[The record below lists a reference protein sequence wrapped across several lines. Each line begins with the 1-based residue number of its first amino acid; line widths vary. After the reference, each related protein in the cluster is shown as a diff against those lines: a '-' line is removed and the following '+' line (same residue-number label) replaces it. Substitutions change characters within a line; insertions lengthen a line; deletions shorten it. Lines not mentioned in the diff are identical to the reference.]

1 MGNRNL
7 VFIAVTVVAVVAAVA
22 ISQQRAPQ
30 TRKETSLLFPDLAA
44 KVNEVSELQ
53 VRDALSELTV
63 RRVSG
68 VWRVAEGDDY
78 PALVDKVKQTVV
90 GAADL
95 RVVAEKTQNP
105 DLHKRLGV
113 EDLESKGAE
122 SHLLTLKSGGE
133 ELASFIKGKARRSQ
147 SPSHSPGFYARLPDQ
162 PQALLVEGG
171 LEISTDVAEWIER
184 DIVDIEGVEV
194 SDIRLSHREGPEV
207 ILKRET
213 PEDDLVLQNIPTGKE
228 QESEYAIV
236 RLAGVMANIYVNGVK
251 RADRFAS
258 VAPATNI
265 EVKTFDGL
273 LAMAQVYVEDEKTY
287 AQFSFAAA
295 PEVAEA
301 KAEVAGAGDSGTG
314 AGNDDAE
321 AGDGGAES
329 EAEIA
334 EAGGEGAEAGDEGA
348 EAGDSGT
355 EAGDASAEAG
365 DSGDEG
371 AEAGDDDAEAGD
383 EGAEDAMT
391 PAERAQALN
400 ALTAGWAYQL
410 SDSKAELFTKPQ
422 SELVRDPVE

>member
-30 TRKETSLLFPDLAA
+30 TRKETPLLFPDLAA

-95 RVVAEKTQNP
+95 RIVAEKTQNP

-113 EDLESKGAE
+113 EDPESKGAE
-122 SHLLTLKSGGE
+122 SHLLTLKSDGE
-133 ELASFIKGKARRSQ
+133 ALASFIKGKARRSQ
-147 SPSHSPGFYARLPDQ
+147 SPSHSPGFYARLPGQ

-171 LEISTDVAEWIER
+171 LEIGTDVAEWIER

-194 SDIRLSHREGPEV
+194 SDIRISHREGPEV

-213 PEDDLVLQNIPTGKE
+213 PEDDLVVQNIPEGKE

-236 RLAGVMANIYVNGVK
+236 RLAGLMANIYVNGVK

-258 VAPATNI
+258 AAPAANI

-273 LAMAQVYVEDEKTY
+273 LAMAQVYVEDENTY

-295 PEVAEA
+295 PEAAEEVAEA
-301 KAEVAGAGDSGTG
+301 EAAGAGEG
-314 AGNDDAE
+314 
-321 AGDGGAES
+321 
-329 EAEIA
+329 
-334 EAGGEGAEAGDEGA
+334 GAEAGDDVAGAGETEGVEESA
-348 EAGDSGT
+348 
-355 EAGDASAEAG
+355 ASSEV
-365 DSGDEG
+365 
-371 AEAGDDDAEAGD
+371 AEAGDDDAGAGD
-383 EGAEDAMT
+383 DGAGAGDDGAEDAMT

>member
-30 TRKETSLLFPDLAA
+30 TRKETPLLFPDLAA
-44 KVNEVSELQ
+44 KVNEVNELQ
-53 VRDALSELTV
+53 IRDALSELTA

-68 VWRVAEGDDY
+68 TWRIVEGDDY
-78 PALVDKVKQTVV
+78 PALIDKVKQTVV

-113 EDLESKGAE
+113 EAPEGKGAE
-122 SHLLTLKSGGE
+122 SHLLTLKSDGE
-133 ELASFIKGKARRSQ
+133 ELASFIMGKTRKSQ
-147 SPSHSPGFYARLPDQ
+147 SPSHSPSFYARLPGQ
-162 PQALLVEGG
+162 PQALLVEGS
-171 LEISTDVAEWIER
+171 LEISADVAEWIKR

-194 SDIRLSHREGPEV
+194 SDIRISHREGPEV
-207 ILKRET
+207 ILKRAT
-213 PEDDLVLQNIPTGKE
+213 PEDDLALQNIPAGKE

-236 RLAGVMANIYVNGVK
+236 RLAGLMANIYVNGVK

-258 VAPATNI
+258 VAPAANI

-273 LAMAQVYVEDEKTY
+273 LATAQVYGEDGKTY

-295 PEVAEA
+295 PEAVAE
-301 KAEVAGAGDSGTG
+301 VV
-314 AGNDDAE
+314 E
-321 AGDGGAES
+321 A
-329 EAEIA
+329 
-334 EAGGEGAEAGDEGA
+334 EGAEAGDEGA
-348 EAGDSGT
+348 EV
-355 EAGDASAEAG
+355 
-365 DSGDEG
+365 GDEG
-371 AEAGDDDAEAGD
+371 AEE
-383 EGAEDAMT
+383 AMT
-391 PAERAQALN
+391 PAGQAQALN

-410 SDSKAELFTKPQ
+410 SESKAELFTKPQ

>member
-30 TRKETSLLFPDLAA
+30 TRKETPLLFPDLAA

-53 VRDALSELTV
+53 VRDAIGELTV

-68 VWRVAEGDDY
+68 TWRVAEGDDY

-95 RVVAEKTQNP
+95 RIVAEKTQNP

-113 EDLESKGAE
+113 EDPESKGAE
-122 SHLLTLKSGGE
+122 SHLLTLKSDGE

-147 SPSHSPGFYARLPDQ
+147 SPSHSPGFYARLPGQ

-171 LEISTDVAEWIER
+171 LEIGTDVAEWIER

-194 SDIRLSHREGPEV
+194 SDIRISHREGPEV

-213 PEDDLVLQNIPTGKE
+213 PEDDLVVQNIPEGKE

-236 RLAGVMANIYVNGVK
+236 RLAGLMANIYVNGVK

-258 VAPATNI
+258 AAPAANI

-273 LAMAQVYVEDEKTY
+273 LATAQVYVEDENTY

-295 PEVAEA
+295 PEAAEKGAEA
-301 KAEVAGAGDSGTG
+301 GEGGAEAGDDAAGTGDEGTEAADDGTEAGEPESVEESAASSEVAGAGD
-314 AGNDDAE
+314 A
-321 AGDGGAES
+321 
-329 EAEIA
+329 
-334 EAGGEGAEAGDEGA
+334 
-348 EAGDSGT
+348 
-355 EAGDASAEAG
+355 
-365 DSGDEG
+365 
-371 AEAGDDDAEAGD
+371 
-383 EGAEDAMT
+383 GAEDAMT

>member
-30 TRKETSLLFPDLAA
+30 TRKATPLLFPDLAA
-44 KVNEVSELQ
+44 KVNEVNELQ
-53 VRDALSELTV
+53 IRDGVSELTA

-68 VWRVAEGDDY
+68 AWRVVEGDDY
-78 PALVDKVKQTVV
+78 PALIDKVKQTVV

-113 EDLESKGAE
+113 EDPESKGAE
-122 SHLLTLKSGGE
+122 SHLLTLKSDGE
-133 ELASFIKGKARRSQ
+133 ELASFIMGKARRSQ
-147 SPSHSPGFYARLPDQ
+147 SPSHSPGFYARLPGQ
-162 PQALLVEGG
+162 PQALLVEGS
-171 LEISTDVAEWIER
+171 LEISADVAEWIKR

-194 SDIRLSHREGPEV
+194 SDIRISHREGPEV
-207 ILKRET
+207 ILKRAT
-213 PEDDLVLQNIPTGKE
+213 PEDDLALQNIPAGKE

-236 RLAGVMANIYVNGVK
+236 RLAGLMANIYVNGVK

-258 VAPATNI
+258 VAPDANI

-273 LAMAQVYVEDEKTY
+273 LATAQVYGEDGKTY

-295 PEVAEA
+295 PEAAVAEA
-301 KAEVAGAGDSGTG
+301 VEADDSGT
-314 AGNDDAE
+314 E
-321 AGDGGAES
+321 AS
-329 EAEIA
+329 
-334 EAGGEGAEAGDEGA
+334 DEGA
-348 EAGDSGT
+348 EAGET
-355 EAGDASAEAG
+355 EAGEESIEV
-365 DSGDEG
+365 GDE
-371 AEAGDDDAEAGD
+371 DAE
-383 EGAEDAMT
+383 EAMT
-391 PAERAQALN
+391 PAEKAQALN

-410 SDSKAELFTKPQ
+410 SESKAELFTKPQ

>member
-30 TRKETSLLFPDLAA
+30 TSKETPLLFPDLAA

-95 RVVAEKTQNP
+95 RIVAEKTQNP

-122 SHLLTLKSGGE
+122 SHLLTLKSDGE

-147 SPSHSPGFYARLPDQ
+147 SPSHSPGFYARLPGQ

-171 LEISTDVAEWIER
+171 LEIGTDVAEWIER

-194 SDIRLSHREGPEV
+194 SDIRISHREGPEV

-213 PEDDLVLQNIPTGKE
+213 PEDDLVVQNIPEGKE

-236 RLAGVMANIYVNGVK
+236 RLAGLMANIYVNGVK

-258 VAPATNI
+258 AAPAANI

-273 LAMAQVYVEDEKTY
+273 LATAQVYVADENTY

-295 PEVAEA
+295 PEAPEEGAEA
-301 KAEVAGAGDSGTG
+301 AGAGDDDAG
-314 AGNDDAE
+314 AGDD
-321 AGDGGAES
+321 GAED
-329 EAEIA
+329 AMTPA
-334 EAGGEGAEAGDEGA
+334 EAGGD
-348 EAGDSGT
+348 GT
-355 EAGDASAEAG
+355 
-365 DSGDEG
+365 
-371 AEAGDDDAEAGD
+371 EAGDDDAEAGD

-391 PAERAQALN
+391 PAERAKALN

>member
-1 MGNRNL
+1 MSNRNL
-7 VFIAVTVVAVVAAVA
+7 AFIAVTIVAVVAAVA

-30 TRKETSLLFPDLAA
+30 TSKETPLLFPDLAA

-95 RVVAEKTQNP
+95 RIVAEKTQNP

-113 EDLESKGAE
+113 EDPESKGAE
-122 SHLLTLKSGGE
+122 SHLLTLKSDGE

-147 SPSHSPGFYARLPDQ
+147 SPSNSPGFYARLPGQ

-171 LEISTDVAEWIER
+171 LEIGTDVAEWIER

-194 SDIRLSHREGPEV
+194 SDIRISHREGPEV

-213 PEDDLVLQNIPTGKE
+213 PEDDLVVQNIPEGKE

-236 RLAGVMANIYVNGVK
+236 RLAGLMANIYVNGVK

-258 VAPATNI
+258 AAPAANI

-273 LAMAQVYVEDEKTY
+273 LATAQVYVEDENTY

-295 PEVAEA
+295 PEAAEGGA
-301 KAEVAGAGDSGTG
+301 EAEVAGAGD
-314 AGNDDAE
+314 E
-321 AGDGGAES
+321 
-329 EAEIA
+329 
-334 EAGGEGAEAGDEGA
+334 
-348 EAGDSGT
+348 GT
-355 EAGDASAEAG
+355 EAGD
-365 DSGDEG
+365 DG
-371 AEAGDDDAEAGD
+371 AEAGEPEGVEESAASSEVAEVVDD
-383 EGAEDAMT
+383 GAEDAMT

>member
-7 VFIAVTVVAVVAAVA
+7 AFIAVTVVAVVAAVV

-30 TRKETSLLFPDLAA
+30 TSKETSLLFPDLAA

-68 VWRVAEGDDY
+68 TWRVAEGDDY

-113 EDLESKGAE
+113 EDPEGKGAE
-122 SHLLTLKSGGE
+122 SHLLTLKRDGE
-133 ELASFIKGKARRSQ
+133 ELASFIRGKARRSQ
-147 SPSHSPGFYARLPDQ
+147 SPSRSPGFYARLPGQ
-162 PQALLVEGG
+162 PQALLVEGDV
-171 LEISTDVAEWIER
+171 EISTDVAEWIER

-213 PEDDLVLQNIPTGKE
+213 PEDDLVVQNIPEGKE

-236 RLAGVMANIYVNGVK
+236 RLAGLMANIYVNGVK

-258 VAPATNI
+258 VAPATSI
-265 EVKTFDGL
+265 ELKTFDGL
-273 LAMAQVYVEDEKTY
+273 LAMAQVYVEDENTY

-295 PEVAEA
+295 PEVPEEGAGDDGAEA
-301 KAEVAGAGDSGTG
+301 GDDGAGAGD
-314 AGNDDAE
+314 DDA
-321 AGDGGAES
+321 GADS
-329 EAEIA
+329 
-334 EAGGEGAEAGDEGA
+334 GAEAGDEGI
-348 EAGDSGT
+348 
-355 EAGDASAEAG
+355 
-365 DSGDEG
+365 
-371 AEAGDDDAEAGD
+371 EAGD

-391 PAERAQALN
+391 PTERAQALN

>member
-30 TRKETSLLFPDLAA
+30 TRKETPLLFPDLAA
-44 KVNEVSELQ
+44 KVNEVNELQ
-53 VRDALSELTV
+53 IRDGVSELTA

-68 VWRVAEGDDY
+68 AWRIVEGDDY
-78 PALVDKVKQTVV
+78 PALIDKVKQTVV

-113 EDLESKGAE
+113 EDPESKGAE
-122 SHLLTLKSGGE
+122 SHLLTLKSDGE
-133 ELASFIKGKARRSQ
+133 ELASFIMGKARRSQ
-147 SPSHSPGFYARLPDQ
+147 SPSHSPGFYARLPGQ
-162 PQALLVEGG
+162 PQALLVEGS
-171 LEISTDVAEWIER
+171 LEISADVAEWIKR

-194 SDIRLSHREGPEV
+194 SDIRISHGEGPEV
-207 ILKRET
+207 ILKRAT
-213 PEDDLVLQNIPTGKE
+213 PEDDLALQNIPAGKE

-236 RLAGVMANIYVNGVK
+236 RLAGLMANIYVNGVK

-258 VAPATNI
+258 VAPDANI

-273 LAMAQVYVEDEKTY
+273 RATAQVYGEDGKTY

-295 PEVAEA
+295 PEAAVAEA
-301 KAEVAGAGDSGTG
+301 EAETAGAG
-314 AGNDDAE
+314 E
-321 AGDGGAES
+321 V
-329 EAEIA
+329 
-334 EAGGEGAEAGDEGA
+334 AEAGDEDV
-348 EAGDSGT
+348 EAS
-355 EAGDASAEAG
+355 
-365 DSGDEG
+365 DEG
-371 AEAGDDDAEAGD
+371 AEEV
-383 EGAEDAMT
+383 MT
-391 PAERAQALN
+391 PAEQAQALN

-410 SDSKAELFTKPQ
+410 SESKAELFTKPQ

>member
-68 VWRVAEGDDY
+68 TWRVAEGDDY

-122 SHLLTLKSGGE
+122 SHLLTLKRDGE

-162 PQALLVEGG
+162 TQALLVEGG

-194 SDIRLSHREGPEV
+194 SDILLSHRQGPEV

-213 PEDDLVLQNIPTGKE
+213 PEDDLVLQNIPEGKE

-258 VAPATNI
+258 AESAANI

-301 KAEVAGAGDSGTG
+301 KADVVGAGDDDAETGKGGTG
-314 AGNDDAE
+314 AGA
-321 AGDGGAES
+321 
-329 EAEIA
+329 
-334 EAGGEGAEAGDEGA
+334 EGAEAGDEGVDA
-348 EAGDSGT
+348 SDDDTEAGDSG
-355 EAGDASAEAG
+355 
-365 DSGDEG
+365 
-371 AEAGDDDAEAGD
+371 AEAGD

-422 SELVRDPVE
+422 SDLVRDPVE

>member
-122 SHLLTLKSGGE
+122 SHLLTLKRNGE

-184 DIVDIEGVEV
+184 DIVDIEGVDV

-213 PEDDLVLQNIPTGKE
+213 PEDDLVLQNIPAGKE

-236 RLAGVMANIYVNGVK
+236 RLAGLMANIYVNGVK

-258 VAPATNI
+258 AAPAANI

-273 LAMAQVYVEDEKTY
+273 LATAQVYVEDEKTY

-295 PEVAEA
+295 PEAAEA
-301 KAEVAGAGDSGTG
+301 KADVAGAGDDDAETGKGGTG
-314 AGNDDAE
+314 AGA
-321 AGDGGAES
+321 
-329 EAEIA
+329 
-334 EAGGEGAEAGDEGA
+334 EGAEAGDEGVDASGDDA
-348 EAGDSGT
+348 EAGDSG
-355 EAGDASAEAG
+355 AEAG
-365 DSGDEG
+365 DEGAGAGNEG
-371 AEAGDDDAEAGD
+371 AEAGDGGAGAGD

-391 PAERAQALN
+391 PAEKAQALN

-410 SDSKAELFTKPQ
+410 SDSKEELFTKPQ
-422 SELVRDPVE
+422 SDLVRDPVE

>member
-7 VFIAVTVVAVVAAVA
+7 AFIAVTVVAVVAAVV

-30 TRKETSLLFPDLAA
+30 TSKETSLLFPDLAA

-68 VWRVAEGDDY
+68 TWRVAEGDDY

-113 EDLESKGAE
+113 EDPEGKGAE
-122 SHLLTLKSGGE
+122 SHLLTLKSDGE
-133 ELASFIKGKARRSQ
+133 ALASFIRGKARRSQ
-147 SPSHSPGFYARLPDQ
+147 SPSRSPGFYARLPGQ

-171 LEISTDVAEWIER
+171 VEISTDVAEWIER

-207 ILKRET
+207 ILKRAT
-213 PEDDLVLQNIPTGKE
+213 PEDDLVVQNIPEGKE

-236 RLAGVMANIYVNGVK
+236 RLAGLMANIYVNGVK

-258 VAPATNI
+258 VAPATSI

-273 LAMAQVYVEDEKTY
+273 LAMAQVYVEDGNTY

-295 PEVAEA
+295 PEVPEEVAE
-301 KAEVAGAGDSGTG
+301 AEVAGSGDDGS
-314 AGNDDAE
+314 E
-321 AGDGGAES
+321 AGD
-329 EAEIA
+329 
-334 EAGGEGAEAGDEGA
+334 D
-348 EAGDSGT
+348 
-355 EAGDASAEAG
+355 
-365 DSGDEG
+365 G
-371 AEAGDDDAEAGD
+371 AEAGDDDAGADSGAEAGDDDAGADSGAEAGDDGIEAGD

>member
-30 TRKETSLLFPDLAA
+30 TSKETPLLFPNLAA

-68 VWRVAEGDDY
+68 TWRVAEGDDY

-95 RVVAEKTQNP
+95 RIVAEKTQNP

-122 SHLLTLKSGGE
+122 SHLLTLKSDGE
-133 ELASFIKGKARRSQ
+133 ALASFIKGKTRRSQ
-147 SPSHSPGFYARLPDQ
+147 SPSHSPGFYARLPGQ

-194 SDIRLSHREGPEV
+194 SDIRISHREGPEV

-213 PEDDLVLQNIPTGKE
+213 PEDDLVVQNIPEGKE

-236 RLAGVMANIYVNGVK
+236 RLAGLMANIYVNGVK

-258 VAPATNI
+258 AAPAASI

-273 LAMAQVYVEDEKTY
+273 LAMAQVYVEDENTY

-295 PEVAEA
+295 PEAAEKGAEAEVAEA
-301 KAEVAGAGDSGTG
+301 GDSGAEAGDDGAEADDDGAEAGETEGVGESAASSEVAGAGDAGAKAGDDDAG
-314 AGNDDAE
+314 AGDD
-321 AGDGGAES
+321 
-329 EAEIA
+329 
-334 EAGGEGAEAGDEGA
+334 
-348 EAGDSGT
+348 
-355 EAGDASAEAG
+355 
-365 DSGDEG
+365 G
-371 AEAGDDDAEAGD
+371 AEAGDDDAGSGD
-383 EGAEDAMT
+383 DGAEDAMT
-391 PAERAQALN
+391 PAERAKALN

>member
-1 MGNRNL
+1 MGNKNL

-30 TRKETSLLFPDLAA
+30 TSKETSLLFPDLAA

-171 LEISTDVAEWIER
+171 VEISTDVAEWIER

-213 PEDDLVLQNIPTGKE
+213 PEDDLVLQNIPAGKE

-258 VAPATNI
+258 AAPATNI

-273 LAMAQVYVEDEKTY
+273 LATAQVYVEDEKTY

-301 KAEVAGAGDSGTG
+301 KAEVAGAGDDDAGGADASG
-314 AGNDDAE
+314 DDAE
-321 AGDGGAES
+321 AGDGG
-329 EAEIA
+329 
-334 EAGGEGAEAGDEGA
+334 
-348 EAGDSGT
+348 T
-355 EAGDASAEAG
+355 EAGD
-365 DSGDEG
+365 DD
-371 AEAGDDDAEAGD
+371 AEAGDDDAEAGDGGTEAGAGGAEAGDSGAEASEGGAGTGDEGD

>member
-122 SHLLTLKSGGE
+122 SHLLTLKRDGE

-184 DIVDIEGVEV
+184 DIVDIEGVDV

-213 PEDDLVLQNIPTGKE
+213 PEDDLVLQNIPAGKE

-258 VAPATNI
+258 AAPAANI

-273 LAMAQVYVEDEKTY
+273 LATAQVYVEDEKTY

-295 PEVAEA
+295 PEAAEA
-301 KAEVAGAGDSGTG
+301 KADVAGAAEASEGG
-314 AGNDDAE
+314 AE
-321 AGDGGAES
+321 AGDD
-329 EAEIA
+329 
-334 EAGGEGAEAGDEGA
+334 GAEAGDEGA
-348 EAGDSGT
+348 EAGDSG
-355 EAGDASAEAG
+355 AEAG
-365 DSGDEG
+365 DSGAEAGDEGAGAGNEG
-371 AEAGDDDAEAGD
+371 AEAGDGGVDASGDD
-383 EGAEDAMT
+383 AEDAMT

-410 SDSKAELFTKPQ
+410 SESKAELFTKPQ

>member
-22 ISQQRAPQ
+22 ISQQRAPR
-30 TRKETSLLFPDLAA
+30 TSKETSLLFPDLAA

-53 VRDALSELTV
+53 IRDALSELTV

-68 VWRVAEGDDY
+68 TWRVAEGDDY

-171 LEISTDVAEWIER
+171 VEISTDVAEWIER

-213 PEDDLVLQNIPTGKE
+213 PEDDLVLQNIPAGKE

-258 VAPATNI
+258 VAPATDI

-273 LAMAQVYVEDEKTY
+273 LATAQVYVEDEKTY

-295 PEVAEA
+295 PDAAEA
-301 KAEVAGAGDSGTG
+301 KAEGAGAGD
-314 AGNDDAE
+314 
-321 AGDGGAES
+321 GD
-329 EAEIA
+329 
-334 EAGGEGAEAGDEGA
+334 AEAGDEGA
-348 EAGDSGT
+348 EASEGGAEAGGDDV
-355 EAGDASAEAG
+355 EAGDGGTGAGAEVAEAG
-365 DSGDEG
+365 DSG
-371 AEAGDDDAEAGD
+371 AEASD

-391 PAERAQALN
+391 PAEKAQALN

>member
-53 VRDALSELTV
+53 IRDALSELTV

-68 VWRVAEGDDY
+68 TWRVAEGDDY

-207 ILKRET
+207 VLKRET
-213 PEDDLVLQNIPTGKE
+213 PEDDLVLQNIPAGKE

-258 VAPATNI
+258 AAPATNI

-273 LAMAQVYVEDEKTY
+273 LATAQVYVEDEKTY

-301 KAEVAGAGDSGTG
+301 KAEVAGAGDG
-314 AGNDDAE
+314 DAE
-321 AGDGGAES
+321 AGDGGTGAGDED
-329 EAEIA
+329 A
-334 EAGGEGAEAGDEGA
+334 EAGEGSTGAGD
-348 EAGDSGT
+348 GT
-355 EAGDASAEAG
+355 EAGDG
-365 DSGDEG
+365 G
-371 AEAGDDDAEAGD
+371 AEAGA

>member
-30 TRKETSLLFPDLAA
+30 TRKETPLLFPDLAA

-53 VRDALSELTV
+53 VRDAIGELTV

-95 RVVAEKTQNP
+95 RIVAEKTQNP

-113 EDLESKGAE
+113 EDPESKGAE
-122 SHLLTLKSGGE
+122 SHLLTLKSDGE
-133 ELASFIKGKARRSQ
+133 ELVSFIKGKARRSQ
-147 SPSHSPGFYARLPDQ
+147 SPSNSPGFYARLPGQ

-171 LEISTDVAEWIER
+171 LEIGTDVAEWIER

-194 SDIRLSHREGPEV
+194 SDIRISHREGPEV

-213 PEDDLVLQNIPTGKE
+213 PEDDLVVQNIPEGKE

-236 RLAGVMANIYVNGVK
+236 RLAGLMANIYVNGVK

-258 VAPATNI
+258 AAPAANI

-273 LAMAQVYVEDEKTY
+273 LAMAQVYVEDENTY

-295 PEVAEA
+295 PEAPEEGAE
-301 KAEVAGAGDSGTG
+301 AEVAGAGDDG
-314 AGNDDAE
+314 AEAGETEGVEASAASSEVAE
-321 AGDGGAES
+321 AGDA
-329 EAEIA
+329 
-334 EAGGEGAEAGDEGA
+334 
-348 EAGDSGT
+348 
-355 EAGDASAEAG
+355 
-365 DSGDEG
+365 
-371 AEAGDDDAEAGD
+371 
-383 EGAEDAMT
+383 GAEDAMT
-391 PAERAQALN
+391 PAERAKALN

>member
-68 VWRVAEGDDY
+68 TWRVAEGDDY

-213 PEDDLVLQNIPTGKE
+213 PEDDLVLQNIPAGKE

-258 VAPATNI
+258 AAPATNI

-273 LAMAQVYVEDEKTY
+273 LATAQVYVEDEKTY

-301 KAEVAGAGDSGTG
+301 KAEVAGAGD
-314 AGNDDAE
+314 DD
-321 AGDGGAES
+321 
-329 EAEIA
+329 
-334 EAGGEGAEAGDEGA
+334 AEAGDEGA
-348 EAGDSGT
+348 EAGDGGT
-355 EAGDASAEAG
+355 EAGAGGDEAGDADAEAG
-365 DSGDEG
+365 DSG
-371 AEAGDDDAEAGD
+371 AEASEGGAGAGDEGD

-410 SDSKAELFTKPQ
+410 SESKAELFTKPQ
-422 SELVRDPVE
+422 SDLVRDPVE

>member
-7 VFIAVTVVAVVAAVA
+7 VFIAVTIVAVVAAVA

-30 TRKETSLLFPDLAA
+30 TSKETPLLFPDLAA

-68 VWRVAEGDDY
+68 TWRVAEGDDY

-95 RVVAEKTQNP
+95 RIVAEKTQNP

-113 EDLESKGAE
+113 EDPESKGAE
-122 SHLLTLKSGGE
+122 SHLLTLKSDGE
-133 ELASFIKGKARRSQ
+133 ALASFIKGKARRSQ
-147 SPSHSPGFYARLPDQ
+147 SPSHSPGFYARLPGQ

-171 LEISTDVAEWIER
+171 LEIGTDVAEWIER

-194 SDIRLSHREGPEV
+194 SDIRISHREGPEV

-213 PEDDLVLQNIPTGKE
+213 PEDDLVVQNIPEGKE

-236 RLAGVMANIYVNGVK
+236 RLAGLMANIYVNGVK

-258 VAPATNI
+258 AAPAANI

-273 LAMAQVYVEDEKTY
+273 LATAQVYVEDENTY

-295 PEVAEA
+295 PEAAEEVAEA
-301 KAEVAGAGDSGTG
+301 EVDEG
-314 AGNDDAE
+314 
-321 AGDGGAES
+321 
-329 EAEIA
+329 
-334 EAGGEGAEAGDEGA
+334 GAEAGETEGVEESA
-348 EAGDSGT
+348 
-355 EAGDASAEAG
+355 ASSEV
-365 DSGDEG
+365 
-371 AEAGDDDAEAGD
+371 AEAGDD
-383 EGAEDAMT
+383 GAEDAMT

-410 SDSKAELFTKPQ
+410 SDSKAELFTRPQ

>member
-30 TRKETSLLFPDLAA
+30 TRKETPLLFPDLAA
-44 KVNEVSELQ
+44 KVNEVNELQ
-53 VRDALSELTV
+53 IRDALSELTA

-68 VWRVAEGDDY
+68 AWRIVEGDDY
-78 PALVDKVKQTVV
+78 PALIDKVKQTVV

-113 EDLESKGAE
+113 EDPESKGAE
-122 SHLLTLKSGGE
+122 SHLLTLKSDGE
-133 ELASFIKGKARRSQ
+133 ELASFIMGKARKSQ
-147 SPSHSPGFYARLPDQ
+147 SPSHSPGFYARLPGQ
-162 PQALLVEGG
+162 PQALLVEGS
-171 LEISTDVAEWIER
+171 LEISADVAEWIKR

-194 SDIRLSHREGPEV
+194 SDIRISHREGPEV
-207 ILKRET
+207 ILKRAT
-213 PEDDLVLQNIPTGKE
+213 PEDDLALQNIPAGKE

-236 RLAGVMANIYVNGVK
+236 RLAGLMANIYVNGVK

-258 VAPATNI
+258 AAPDANI

-273 LAMAQVYVEDEKTY
+273 LATAQVYDEDGKTY

-295 PEVAEA
+295 PEAVAEVAEA
-301 KAEVAGAGDSGTG
+301 EVEVAG
-314 AGNDDAE
+314 
-321 AGDGGAES
+321 
-329 EAEIA
+329 
-334 EAGGEGAEAGDEGA
+334 AGDEGA
-348 EAGDSGT
+348 EAGDGN
-355 EAGDASAEAG
+355 
-365 DSGDEG
+365 
-371 AEAGDDDAEAGD
+371 AEAGD
-383 EGAEDAMT
+383 EGAEEAMT
-391 PAERAQALN
+391 PASQAQALN

-410 SDSKAELFTKPQ
+410 SESKAELFTKPQ

>member
-7 VFIAVTVVAVVAAVA
+7 AFIAVTVVAVVAAVV

-30 TRKETSLLFPDLAA
+30 TSKETSLLFPDLAA

-68 VWRVAEGDDY
+68 TWRVAEGDDY

-95 RVVAEKTQNP
+95 RIVAEKTQNP

-122 SHLLTLKSGGE
+122 SHLLTLKSDGE

-147 SPSHSPGFYARLPDQ
+147 SPSHSPGFYARLPGQ
-162 PQALLVEGG
+162 SQALLVEGG

-194 SDIRLSHREGPEV
+194 SDIRISHREGPEV

-213 PEDDLVLQNIPTGKE
+213 PEDDLVMQNIPEGKE

-236 RLAGVMANIYVNGVK
+236 RLAGLMANIYVNGVK

-258 VAPATNI
+258 AAPEANI

-273 LAMAQVYVEDEKTY
+273 LATAQVYVEDEKTY

-295 PEVAEA
+295 PEVPEEGAE
-301 KAEVAGAGDSGTG
+301 AEVAGAGD
-314 AGNDDAE
+314 E
-321 AGDGGAES
+321 
-329 EAEIA
+329 
-334 EAGGEGAEAGDEGA
+334 
-348 EAGDSGT
+348 GT
-355 EAGDASAEAG
+355 EAGDDGTEAG
-365 DSGDEG
+365 EPEG
-371 AEAGDDDAEAGD
+371 VEESAVSSEIAGAGDDDAGADDDAAGAGD
-383 EGAEDAMT
+383 DDAEDAMT
-391 PAERAQALN
+391 PAEKAQALN

>member
-7 VFIAVTVVAVVAAVA
+7 AFIAVTVVAVVAAVV

-30 TRKETSLLFPDLAA
+30 TSKETSLLFPDLAA

-68 VWRVAEGDDY
+68 TWRVAEGDDY

-113 EDLESKGAE
+113 EDPEGKGAE
-122 SHLLTLKSGGE
+122 SHLLTLKSDGE
-133 ELASFIKGKARRSQ
+133 ELASFIRGKARRSQ
-147 SPSHSPGFYARLPDQ
+147 SPSRSPGFYARLPGQ

-171 LEISTDVAEWIER
+171 VEISTDVAEWIER

-213 PEDDLVLQNIPTGKE
+213 PEDDLVVQNIPEGKE

-236 RLAGVMANIYVNGVK
+236 RLAGLMANIYVNGVK

-258 VAPATNI
+258 AAPATSI

-273 LAMAQVYVEDEKTY
+273 LATAQVYVEDEKTY

-295 PEVAEA
+295 LEVPEEGAEAEVAGSGEGGAEA
-301 KAEVAGAGDSGTG
+301 GETEGVEGGAPSSEVAGAGD
-314 AGNDDAE
+314 
-321 AGDGGAES
+321 DG
-329 EAEIA
+329 I
-334 EAGGEGAEAGDEGA
+334 
-348 EAGDSGT
+348 
-355 EAGDASAEAG
+355 
-365 DSGDEG
+365 
-371 AEAGDDDAEAGD
+371 EAGD

-391 PAERAQALN
+391 PAERAKALN

>member
-68 VWRVAEGDDY
+68 TWRVVEGDDY

-122 SHLLTLKSGGE
+122 SHLLTLKRDGE

-213 PEDDLVLQNIPTGKE
+213 PEDDLVLQNIPEGKE

-258 VAPATNI
+258 AAPAANI

-273 LAMAQVYVEDEKTY
+273 LATAQVYVEDEKTY
-287 AQFSFAAA
+287 AQFSFAAT
-295 PEVAEA
+295 PEAAEA
-301 KAEVAGAGDSGTG
+301 KADVAGAGD
-314 AGNDDAE
+314 DDAE
-321 AGDGGAES
+321 TGKGGT
-329 EAEIA
+329 
-334 EAGGEGAEAGDEGA
+334 GAGDEGA
-348 EAGDSGT
+348 EAGDEGV
-355 EAGDASAEAG
+355 DASGDDAEAG
-365 DSGDEG
+365 DSG
-371 AEAGDDDAEAGD
+371 AEAGD